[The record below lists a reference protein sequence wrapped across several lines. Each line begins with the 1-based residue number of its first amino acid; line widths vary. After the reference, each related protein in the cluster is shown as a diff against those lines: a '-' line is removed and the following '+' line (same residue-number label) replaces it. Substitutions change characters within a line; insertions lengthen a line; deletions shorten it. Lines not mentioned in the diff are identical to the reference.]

1 MNYHDMYFS
10 TSHHRKP
17 KHKVACS
24 VVTMDGVALEGSLF
38 ATGDERIKDLLNGE
52 NAFVPLETF
61 DGEIHLLI
69 RVALHGDQF
78 RSQNVC
84 IRIVRVERARVV
96 EHGLGLGLVE
106 TLLLHQ
112 YLGLDPIGE
121 RRRPFQG
128 LFQQVW

>member
-38 ATGDERIKDLLNGE
+38 ATGDQRIKDLLNGE

-61 DGEIHLLI
+61 DGEIHLLNRATI
-69 RVALHGDQF
+69 
-78 RSQNVC
+78 
-84 IRIVRVERARVV
+84 ARVTPHDNV
-96 EHGLGLGLVE
+96 TRLGN
-106 TLLLHQ
+106 
-112 YLGLDPIGE
+112 
-121 RRRPFQG
+121 
-128 LFQQVW
+128 